1 MRHRIAEAIAA
12 RKAST
17 AALQALTATVN
28 RADPLAA
35 VRQDGCPLC
44 GAPAARPCQSAPAAD
59 HLARWLAAY
68 TASRVTR
75 DQVTAE
81 IVRLVIV
88 TKWCL
93 VPERA
98 A

>member
-1 MRHRIAEAIAA
+1 MRYRIAEAIAA
-12 RKAST
+12 REVCTAVVRSVAAS
-17 AALQALTATVN
+17 APV
-28 RADPLAA
+28 AA
-35 VRQDGCPLC
+35 VRQDRCPLC
-44 GAPAARPCQSAPAAD
+44 GALAARPCRATPAAD

-68 TASRVTR
+68 TAGRITR

-81 IVRLVIV
+81 VVRLVIV